1 MKKTMLCLIGSLAL
15 ATGGM
20 AQRISPSV
28 LAAGGGS
35 ARTATMSLDWTVG
48 EAVVETATTS
58 TRLYTQ
64 GFHQPLLQVSEPPT
78 LKVEAAGY
86 SFTIAPNPVATNLTL
101 GIAAPESSPLKLLL
115 TDMNGRQ
122 YSLPIVPANTTSTQI
137 DMTTFPAG
145 IYLLR
150 IGKTDGPQLKAYKIL
165 KTQ

>member
-1 MKKTMLCLIGSLAL
+1 MLVLFGSLVL
-15 ATGGM
+15 ATGSM
-20 AQRISPSV
+20 AQRLSPSV

-58 TRLYTQ
+58 ARLYTQ
-64 GFHQPLLQVSEPPT
+64 GFHQPLLQVSEQPG
-78 LKVEAAGY
+78 LRDEAAGY
-86 SFTIAPNPVATNLTL
+86 SFTVAPNPVATDLTL
-101 GIAAPESSPLKLLL
+101 SITAPESSPLRLML

-122 YSLPIVPANTTSTQI
+122 YNLPIVPANTTSTQI

-165 KTQ
+165 KAQ